1 MEHPSIFLLPFVILV
16 LSAIFLHHRRRN
28 SGNSQSPPGPP
39 GWPIIGNLLDLGK
52 LPHRTLNDMK
62 QKYGDIIGVKL
73 GSINTTVIQSS
84 KAASYFFKNHDLSF
98 ADRSITQTMR
108 LCEFNEGALSL
119 LPYSSE
125 NWRVLRKLVTVD
137 MLGIKKLNET
147 AFVRRKCVDDML
159 NWIEEERILNS
170 GGIKIA
176 EFVFL
181 MAFNLMG
188 NLVFSVDL
196 VDRKSKRCSEFVE
209 ALFGMLEMSEKIE
222 VIDFF
227 PWLNWLN
234 KLGWRR
240 KMERRVGEA
249 LKIASVL
256 VEERVEEKKKKMNLR
271 RNDFAD
277 VLIDFQG
284 NGKDEPFEI
293 PQHNLNVLMLEMH
306 MALAENVGLIIEW
319 AFSELLRNQDAMKKA
334 KAELSSIIGLN
345 NKVEETDIDNLPY
358 LQSIIK
364 ETLRLHTPVPLL
376 VPKKARED
384 TKFMGY
390 DIPKNTQVFINVWAI
405 GRDPLLWN
413 DPLSFKPERFM
424 DSNVDFKGHH
434 FELLPFGAG
443 RRICAG
449 LSLADRVVH
458 LVLGSLLHQFD
469 WELGGGELN
478 PATMDMRERS
488 GITMRKLK
496 PLLMVPTKSK
506 IE

>member
-1 MEHPSIFLLPFVILV
+1 MEHQTIFLLPFIILI

-28 SGNSQSPPGPP
+28 SGNSQFPPGPP

-84 KAASYFFKNHDLSF
+84 KAASEFFKNHDLSF

-137 MLGIKKLNET
+137 MLGKKKLNET
-147 AFVRRKCVDDML
+147 AFVRRKCVDDLL
-159 NWIEEERILNS
+159 NWIGEEKKGYAFDS

-240 KMERRVGEA
+240 KMERRVSEA
-249 LKIASVL
+249 LKLASML
-256 VEERVEEKKKKMNLR
+256 VEERVEEKKKMGKG
-271 RNDFAD
+271 RNDFVD
-277 VLIDFQG
+277 VLIEFQG
-284 NGKDEPFEI
+284 NGKDEPLKI
-293 PQHNLNVLMLEMH
+293 PQHNLNVLML
-306 MALAENVGLIIEW
+306 A
-319 AFSELLRNQDAMKKA
+319 
-334 KAELSSIIGLN
+334 
-345 NKVEETDIDNLPY
+345 
-358 LQSIIK
+358 IIK

-376 VPKKARED
+376 VPKKARQD
-384 TKFMGY
+384 TQFMEY
-390 DIPKNTQVFINVWAI
+390 DILKNTQVFINVWAI
-405 GRDPLLWN
+405 GRDPQVWD

-424 DSNVDFKGHH
+424 DSNVDFRGHH

-458 LVLGSLLHQFD
+458 LVLGALLHHFD
-469 WELGGGELN
+469 WKLGGGELN
-478 PATMDMRERS
+478 PSTMDMRERS

-496 PLLMVPTKSK
+496 PLLVVPTKSK